1 MVKRIGIRN
10 NSLPQKVGSI
20 LNVVIFMMLPHLL
33 NVFGN
38 KHKYLKIKG
47 TKRIKSKESQIK

>member
-1 MVKRIGIRN
+1 MVKRIRN

-20 LNVVIFMMLPHLL
+20 LNVVIFMKLPHLL

-47 TKRIKSKESQIK
+47 TKIIKSKESQIK